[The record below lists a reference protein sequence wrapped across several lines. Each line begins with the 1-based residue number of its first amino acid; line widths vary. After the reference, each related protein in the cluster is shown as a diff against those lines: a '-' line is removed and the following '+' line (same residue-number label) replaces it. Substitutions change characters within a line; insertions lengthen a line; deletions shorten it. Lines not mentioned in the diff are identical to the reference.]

1 MKSLQM
7 YRNLFANII
16 KIRKSGR
23 FFSNMAGQGW
33 NIAGNLITFAQLKRR
48 MSMNLKA
55 LLEPVGTFAW
65 WRSMFAI
72 VLGCLIMAVGYSYFV
87 SPYNIV
93 PGGVYGMGIVLHNV
107 FPSIQVGTFGYMIDV
122 PLLASA
128 IIVFGRQFGGRTLF
142 AACLTPGPIN
152 LLSWIAFPNQEAL
165 EALDPKQLFGGVIDL
180 SNDLMLASLLGAVLI
195 GLGVGLVLRNQATTG
210 GTDIIAMY
218 LQKFAKMKFSTG
230 ILLADSCVVLSGLLV
245 IGFGVGSGADREAVE
260 GGSWLLSF
268 YSLITIYVSSRV
280 LAYVIDGASYDK
292 LLFIISENHH
302 AELRDFIIEDMDRSG
317 TYIKGKGMYTDQ
329 DREMIFVVVSRK
341 EVHLVQNKVREID
354 PKAFMVVTD
363 AYETFGEGFKQFP
376 DKDTIQAVG

>member
-142 AACLTPGPIN
+142 AACLTPGLIN

-363 AYETFGEGFKQFP
+363 AYETFGEGFKRFP

>member
-23 FFSNMAGQGW
+23 FFSNMAGPGW
-33 NIAGNLITFAQLKRR
+33 NISGNLITFAQLKRR

-142 AACLTPGPIN
+142 AACLTPGLIN